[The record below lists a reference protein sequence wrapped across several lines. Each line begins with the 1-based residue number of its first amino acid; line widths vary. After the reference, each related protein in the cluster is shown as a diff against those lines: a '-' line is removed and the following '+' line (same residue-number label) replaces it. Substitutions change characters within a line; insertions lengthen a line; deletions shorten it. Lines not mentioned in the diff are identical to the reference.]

1 MEVFDRRLAN
11 LPAEL
16 WQAIAL
22 IDEVKG
28 QWANNAGLTT
38 QVLGRLQR
46 SVLVTSAG
54 ASTRIEGARLSDDEV
69 EQLMR
74 GLHAQPWAERD
85 AQEVRGYLETLQ
97 LVFDA
102 WQDMPLTENTVKQ
115 LHSRLLCY
123 SDADE
128 RHRGA
133 YKTVAN
139 RVQATGPDGDVVG
152 VLFDTAPPY
161 LTAKQM
167 SELVAWTDQALTSGA
182 YHPLPV
188 IGNFVVTF
196 LKIHPFLDGNGR
208 LSRVLTNLLMLR
220 AGYPY
225 TPYVSHE
232 YLVEVSK
239 MEYDVA
245 LGWSHLTMG
254 TKRETIRPW
263 LTYFLGVLRTQ
274 AVQAAALVNAE
285 AIETLLSPRQLA
297 VWWFLSEVAEATQ
310 GEIASAT
317 GVARPTVGQALDKL
331 LQFGAIERL
340 GPGRGAR
347 YRRARRRT
355 AEPMDHRAD

>member
-1 MEVFDRRLAN
+1 MELFDRRLAS
-11 LPAEL
+11 LPADM
-16 WQAIAL
+16 WQVIAL

-28 QWANNAGLTT
+28 QWANNAGLTP
-38 QVLGRLQR
+38 QVLGRLRR

-74 GLHAQPWAERD
+74 GLSVRPWAERD
-85 AQEVRGYLETLQ
+85 AREVRGYLETLQ

-102 WQDMPLTENTVKQ
+102 WQDMPLSENTTKA
-115 LHSRLLCY
+115 LHSRLLRY
-123 SDADE
+123 SETDE

-152 VLFDTAPPY
+152 VLVDTAPPY

-167 SELVAWTDQALTSGA
+167 NELVTWTDQALANGA

-220 AGYPY
+220 AGYRY
-225 TPYVSHE
+225 MPYVSHE
-232 YLVEVSK
+232 HVVEATK
-239 MEYDVA
+239 ADYYVA
-245 LGWSHLTMG
+245 LRRSQLTLG

-263 LTYFLGVLRTQ
+263 LSYFLGVLRTQ
-274 AVQAAALVNAE
+274 AEQAAALVSAE
-285 AIETLLSPRQLA
+285 VIEALLSPSQLA
-297 VWWFLSEVAEATQ
+297 VWQFLSEVAEAAPGQ
-310 GEIASAT
+310 IASAT
-317 GVARPTVGQALDKL
+317 GVPRPTVAQALDKL
-331 LQFGAIERL
+331 LQLGAVERL
-340 GPGRGAR
+340 GLGRSTR
-347 YRRARRRT
+347 YRRARR
-355 AEPMDHRAD
+355 PVDGRAA